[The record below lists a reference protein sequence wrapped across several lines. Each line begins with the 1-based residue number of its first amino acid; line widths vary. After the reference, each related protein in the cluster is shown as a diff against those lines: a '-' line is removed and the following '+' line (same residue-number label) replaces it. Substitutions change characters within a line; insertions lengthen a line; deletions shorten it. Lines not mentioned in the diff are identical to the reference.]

1 MLNRNE
7 RDYNDSSVGNKKN
20 KLINLAKMSV
30 LSLALL
36 LPLAGCGSNASS
48 GGASKEGSKDSAIQ
62 KLEIKLSHVASD
74 NTPKGLAALKF
85 KEIVEEK
92 SAGKIEVKVFPSGQ
106 LYGDN
111 DEIEAV
117 QAGNVQIIIPAAAK
131 LSGFEETFEI
141 FDLPFMFKNEEHLR
155 AFEDGEAG
163 EQLLATLDNH
173 GMKGLA
179 FWPNG
184 FKHITN
190 NKVAINEP
198 KDLKSLKIRTH
209 GGQIINEF
217 YDALGASSTKISFN
231 ETYQALQLGTIDGQE
246 NSIVNIETQKYGEVQ
261 NNLTIT
267 GHARSEY
274 AVVTNKQWWDGL
286 NKQTQNLLTDAMKA
300 ATEEGRNQVEKLER
314 ESMEKIKNEE
324 KIKIVELSD
333 QDKEKFKQST
343 KPVFDKWAKKMNQ
356 EILTKAIE
364 AGN

>member
-1 MLNRNE
+1 MRGIE
-7 RDYNDSSVGNKKN
+7 RGYTKNKKLMN
-20 KLINLAKMSV
+20 IAKMSL

-36 LPLAGCGSNASS
+36 FPLSGCVGNNASTTE
-48 GGASKEGSKDSAIQ
+48 AAQEGNTDAGYQ
-62 KLEIKLSHVASD
+62 KLDIKLSHVASD

-85 KEIVEEK
+85 KEIVESE
-92 SAGKIEVKVFPSGQ
+92 SGGNIEVKVYPSGQ

-117 QAGNVQIIIPAAAK
+117 QANNVQIIIPSAAK

-155 AFEDGEAG
+155 AFEDGEG
-163 EQLLATLDNH
+163 GQQLLATLDEY
-173 GMKGLA
+173 GMKGLS

-190 NKVAINEP
+190 NKVAVDEP
-198 KDLKSLKIRTH
+198 SDVKGLKVRTH
-209 GGQIINEF
+209 GGQIINEV
-217 YDALGASSTKISFN
+217 YEAMGASSTKIAFN

-261 NNLTIT
+261 SNLTLT
-267 GHARSEY
+267 SHARSEY

-286 NKQTQNLLTDAMKA
+286 EPKTQELLTEAMKT
-300 ATEEGRNQVEKLER
+300 ATQEGRNQVEKLET
-314 ESMEKIKNEE
+314 EAIEKIKSEG
-324 KIKIVELSD
+324 KMAIVELTD
-333 QDKEKFKQST
+333 EQKEAFKQAIQ
-343 KPVFDKWAKKMNQ
+343 PVFDKWAQKMNQ
-356 EILTKAIE
+356 DIINKAIE

>member
-1 MLNRNE
+1 MNILERGYTKKIGRSKNRLM
-7 RDYNDSSVGNKKN
+7 K
-20 KLINLAKMSV
+20 IAKMSM

-36 LPLAGCGSNASS
+36 FPLAGCGDKTSTTEA
-48 GGASKEGSKDSAIQ
+48 AKEGNTDAGYPKM
-62 KLEIKLSHVASD
+62 EIKLSHVAAD

-85 KEIVEEK
+85 KEIVEEE
-92 SAGKIEVKVFPSGQ
+92 SGGNIEVKVFPSGQ

-117 QAGNVQIIIPAAAK
+117 QAGNVQIIIPSSAK

-141 FDLPFMFKNEEHLR
+141 FDLPFMFKSEEHLR
-155 AFEDGEAG
+155 AFEDGEG
-163 EQLLATLDNH
+163 GQGLLATLDEY

-190 NKVAINEP
+190 NKVAIDDP
-198 KDLKSLKIRTH
+198 SDVKGLKIRTH
-209 GGQIINEF
+209 GGQIINEV
-217 YDALGASSTKISFN
+217 YDALGASSTKIAFN

-261 NNLTIT
+261 NNLTLT

-274 AVVTNKQWWDGL
+274 TVVTNKQWWDGL
-286 NKQTQNLLTDAMKA
+286 NKETQDLLTEAMKA
-300 ATEEGRNQVEKLER
+300 ATEEGRNQVEKLET
-314 ESMEKIKNEE
+314 ESIEKIKSEG
-324 KIKIVELSD
+324 KMAIVELTD
-333 QDKEKFKQST
+333 EQKEAFKQAIQ
-343 KPVFDKWAKKMNQ
+343 PVFDKWAAKMNQ
-356 EILTKAIE
+356 EIINKAIE